1 MQALAAHQR
10 EAVLRVLRQL
20 KSRPGP
26 LLEVLHGV
34 QRDLGYIPPPAVPL
48 IAEELNL
55 SRAEVH
61 GVISFYHHFRS
72 VPPGRHIVQ
81 ICRAESCQAMGA
93 ERLAEHAVRRL
104 GIDFEQTTADGAVS
118 LHRVYCLGQ
127 CACSPAIMIDE
138 EVFGRVTP
146 ERFDE
151 LVAEHAGPLR
161 GAAAGPQRGA
171 AAGPLGGAAAGPPGG
186 AAEGSQRG
194 AAGGNGASK

>member
-1 MQALAAHQR
+1 MQALAAPQR
-10 EAVLRVLRQL
+10 EAVRRVLAQM

-34 QRDLGYIPPPAVPL
+34 QRDLGYIPAAAVPL

-72 VPPGRHIVQ
+72 SPPGRHTVQ

-93 ERLAEHAVRRL
+93 EGLVEHAKRRL
-104 GIDFEQTTADGAVS
+104 GIEFGQTTPDGAVS
-118 LHRVYCLGQ
+118 LQPVYCLGQ

-146 ERFDE
+146 QRFDE
-151 LVAEHAGPLR
+151 LIAEHTGPRSPAGN
-161 GAAAGPQRGA
+161 GAPA
-171 AAGPLGGAAAGPPGG
+171 GGAAPGHG
-186 AAEGSQRG
+186 RG
-194 AAGGNGASK
+194 ASQ

>member
-1 MQALAAHQR
+1 MQPLAADQR
-10 EAVLRVLRQL
+10 DAVRRVLARL

-26 LLEVLHGV
+26 LLEVLHGI
-34 QRDLGYIPPPAVPL
+34 QHDLGYIPAAAVPL

-72 VPPGRHIVQ
+72 VPPGRHTVQ

-93 ERLAEHAVRRL
+93 ERLAEHAKRRL
-104 GIDFEQTTADGAVS
+104 GIDFEQTSADGEVS
-118 LHRVYCLGQ
+118 LQPVYCLGQ

-138 EVFGRVTP
+138 AVYGRVTP

-151 LVAEHAGPLR
+151 LVAEHSG
-161 GAAAGPQRGA
+161 
-171 AAGPLGGAAAGPPGG
+171 
-186 AAEGSQRG
+186 E
-194 AAGGNGASK
+194 GASG